1 MDKKNRQNLILQ
13 LIRTHEI
20 DTQEELVDRL
30 REAGCDVTQATA
42 CRDIKELQLVKTAG
56 ASKRYRYVQAAHHQA
71 KLVQDKYTNVF
82 KECVVSMQSA
92 NNLIVIKTVSGAANS
107 VGAFFDNLSIPEL
120 LGSIAGDDCLI
131 GVASDADSA
140 AAIIETLKN
149 YF

>member
-1 MDKKNRQNLILQ
+1 MDKKSRQNLILQ
-13 LIRTHEI
+13 LIQRNEI

-30 REAGCDVTQATA
+30 RAAGCEVTQATA
-42 CRDIKELQLVKTAG
+42 CRDIKELQLIKTAG
-56 ASKRYRYVQAAHHQA
+56 TSKRYRYVQAMHHQA

-82 KECVVSMQSA
+82 KECVISLQAA

-131 GVASDADSA
+131 GVASDSDSA
-140 AAIIETLKN
+140 AKIVAMLKN